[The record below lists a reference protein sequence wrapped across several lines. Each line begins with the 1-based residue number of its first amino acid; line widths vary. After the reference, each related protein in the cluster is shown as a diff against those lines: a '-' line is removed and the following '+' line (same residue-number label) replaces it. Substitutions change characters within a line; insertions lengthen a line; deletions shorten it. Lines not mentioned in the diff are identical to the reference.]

1 MKIIADVAHII
12 GYYELNLNEEE
23 YINYK
28 NLSDKDKIDYIEDN
42 GNFYIDESRIHNTGE
57 IIKIREENDCN

>member
-12 GYYELNLNEEE
+12 GYYKLNLNEEE

-28 NLSDKDKIDYIEDN
+28 NKRRK
-42 GNFYIDESRIHNTGE
+42 
-57 IIKIREENDCN
+57 

>member
-23 YINYK
+23 YNNYK
-28 NLSDKDKIDYIEDN
+28 NLSDKDKINYIEDN
-42 GNFYIDESRIHNTGE
+42 GNFYIDESRIHSAGT
-57 IIKIREENDCN
+57 ITKIREENDCN

>member
-42 GNFYIDESRIHNTGE
+42 GNFYIDESRIHNAGE